1 MEARDRIL
9 RLMAKAVCTI
19 CAHPRRHQLEIGLVH
34 RVPLEALAR
43 RFQCSPHAL
52 HRHRHKHLSP
62 ATAAAILVAQ
72 RPCAVDLEALQ
83 RSESEGLL
91 SQLLAQRARL
101 AQHSEL
107 ALELGNSAAAVA
119 AERAITANLELVAK
133 LLGQLIQHHEVRST
147 SILISADYLALRSTL
162 LQALRPYPAAAKAV
176 GAALHR
182 LEEAAARDITG
193 TQQPLV
199 LTETIREGN
208 KELVQ

>member
-1 MEARDRIL
+1 MT
-9 RLMAKAVCTI
+9 KAVCTI

-52 HRHRHKHLSP
+52 HRHRHNHLSP
-62 ATAAAILVAQ
+62 ATAAAILAAQ
-72 RPCAVDLEALQ
+72 RPTTVDLEALQ

-147 SILISADYLALRSTL
+147 SILISADYLQLRSTL
-162 LQALRPYPAAAKAV
+162 LQALRPYPAAAEAV
-176 GAALHR
+176 GAALHQ
-182 LEEAAARDITG
+182 LEAKAARDIAG

-208 KELVQ
+208 SELVQ